1 MKKSNYLILGIST
14 LASLFLLYLWFYLG
28 FNKIDNPLDLVIG
41 IIWWVVIVG
50 LFVLINRWE
59 AKRERRVRTVYLAPG
74 ALYNSETGVKEL
86 DAPSPLA
93 AMEELLGAL
102 EYGFDVQD
110 APERE
115 DFDYRYVVETDTFKA
130 SDSDDGDSESDPTWE
145 GKVTKIDRVNGNTET
160 AFSSKQELAELLA

>member
-14 LASLFLLYLWFYLG
+14 LASLFLLYLWFSLG
-28 FNKIDNPLDLVIG
+28 FNEIDSPLDLVIS

-59 AKRERRVRTVYLAPG
+59 AKRERRVRTIYLAPD
-74 ALYNSETGVKEL
+74 ALYNSETGVKQL

-93 AMEELLGAL
+93 AMEELLEGL
-102 EYGFDVQD
+102 EYGFDTQD
-110 APERE
+110 APECDE
-115 DFDYRYVVETDTFKA
+115 FDYRYVVESDTFKA
-130 SDSDDGDSESDPTWE
+130 DGDDADSDPTWE

-160 AFSSKQELAELLA
+160 AFSSKKELAELLA